1 MVKNNQ
7 LFVTSLARPQRTHV
21 LQGLFVHFL
30 PRNGGSPRT
39 CVHPAG
45 IVGMVMRARSDGD
58 VERFLVV
65 DDSLLREHHLPELLH
80 LRVSYLV

>member
-1 MVKNNQ
+1 
-7 LFVTSLARPQRTHV
+7 
-21 LQGLFVHFL
+21 
-30 PRNGGSPRT
+30 
-39 CVHPAG
+39 
-45 IVGMVMRARSDGD
+45 MVMRARSDGD